1 MKFGPFILTQTIQDG
16 QVIPKLDDRLFA
28 PLPFITIFGYTDTMA
43 QRTKLTR
50 QRKQTF
56 LEHLRETCNVTESA
70 QLAGVSRTA
79 MYERRAI
86 DPELSKAWDDAIEQ
100 ATDALEKEA
109 RRRALDGVDRP
120 VYFQGKRVGITK
132 EYSDPL
138 LMFMLRGHRPAKYR
152 ETAHALPPPDKAP
165 TLNVIVLARQVSLA
179 ARLLDNNL
187 LQGVTEPLVA
197 IEVDDKDK

>member
-1 MKFGPFILTQTIQDG
+1 M
-16 QVIPKLDDRLFA
+16 V
-28 PLPFITIFGYTDTMA
+28 

-56 LEHLRETCNVTESA
+56 LEHLRATCNVTESA

-86 DPELSKAWDDAIEQ
+86 DPELAKAWDDAVEQ

-109 RRRALDGVDRP
+109 RRRALDGVDKP
-120 VYFQGKRVGITK
+120 IYFQGKKVDLIK

-152 ETAHALPPPDKAP
+152 ETAQALPPPDKAP

>member
-1 MKFGPFILTQTIQDG
+1 
-16 QVIPKLDDRLFA
+16 
-28 PLPFITIFGYTDTMA
+28 MA

-56 LEHLRETCNVTESA
+56 LEHLRATSNVTESA
-70 QLAGVSRTA
+70 QVAGVSRTA

-109 RRRALDGVDRP
+109 RRRALDGVDKP
-120 VYFQGKRVGITK
+120 VHFQGKRVDLIK

-138 LMFMLRGHRPAKYR
+138 LMFMLRGHRPHKYR
-152 ETAHALPPPDKAP
+152 ERVTEIPKQIDKPAI
-165 TLNVIVLARQVSLA
+165 NVIVLARQICLGLRLA
-179 ARLLDNNL
+179 QDQITDGAGGPGLLEHDNA
-187 LQGVTEPLVA
+187 P
-197 IEVDDKDK
+197 DD

>member
-1 MKFGPFILTQTIQDG
+1 M
-16 QVIPKLDDRLFA
+16 
-28 PLPFITIFGYTDTMA
+28 PLPFITIFGYTHIVA

-50 QRKQTF
+50 QRKRTF
-56 LEHLRETCNVTESA
+56 LEHLRETSNVTESA
-70 QLAGVSRTA
+70 QVAGVSRTA

-86 DPELSKAWDDAIEQ
+86 DPELAKAWDDAIEQ

-138 LMFMLRGHRPAKYR
+138 LMFMLRGHRPHKYR
-152 ETAHALPPPDKAP
+152 ERVAEIPKQIDKPAI
-165 TLNVIVLARQVSLA
+165 NVIVLARQICLGLRLAQDQIDNESIPPDLA
-179 ARLLDNNL
+179 ALE
-187 LQGVTEPLVA
+187 G
-197 IEVDDKDK
+197 DKT